1 MEKDIFS
8 MDPDTEVCLC
18 MGVTL
23 GEILEAIKNGACSVD
38 EISDATDA
46 GTACGL
52 CVSPEEDPDGER
64 EIHLTEILEQAKEK
78 GLCPEQ

>member
-1 MEKDIFS
+1 MAKDIFS
-8 MDPDTEVCLC
+8 IDKDKEVCLC

-23 GEILEAIKNGACSVD
+23 GEILDAIKNGACTLE
-38 EISDATDA
+38 EIMDTIDA

-52 CVSPEEDPDGER
+52 CRSPEDDPDGER

-78 GLCPEQ
+78 GLCP